1 MVRNWVSEIRKSL
14 FWSCAALTAAAG
26 VSRAQAPLPVGAP
39 AAPAAA
45 PAAPQG
51 DLRAQVEAQQKKI
64 EELENLIRSGQL
76 QPAGAVADPSDP
88 NAPPKPLTD
97 ADVKKIVEGYL
108 KEHPGAGV
116 PSGVSTGVSVGKGFY
131 IRSTP
136 DPKWDN
142 WDDQSPIP
150 FELRIRGRVQL
161 DYYDYNPTDSLN
173 HLTGYYKTATGGN
186 SLAKTNVLTSPTFS
200 QEEVKRLRLIWEG
213 TVFDPNLRYHFEIDG
228 NTRGL
233 TAAAGGGVPGGN
245 GIDNSG
251 GVPGVPDGTS
261 AATVDHAVRLFS
273 AYVAYDF
280 HPCGF
285 EKGCGEDCP
294 DGYYRYTPTVTGI
307 AGKLKPMIAFEE
319 YMSSANEQFVE
330 YGMSN
335 WFFDA
340 DDDNLLMGAGTQI
353 KAMDDRLYIQALVT
367 NGNESQFA
375 NLQMD
380 DLPGFNVGGWYDF
393 GGTWN
398 DARKRW
404 DLYGDSISDIDY
416 SCNPVLR
423 VGGAA
428 NIVPMDRKT
437 EYDIDELS
445 RIRTASAAPGGTS
458 LIGLLGGGGLGAI
471 GTTGASAYSLDAVDS
486 YTFEAYW
493 AAKFHGFSIYN
504 GYWARDLDNFRGV
517 RQATGLGTSA
527 YPGNGLNNPILYTVN
542 TSPTA
547 TMAALFP
554 SNKALIDY
562 GAQLQAGYFIL
573 PKKLEV
579 CGRISVITGDSGDI
593 YGNGLAGAKT
603 ETIVDG
609 TGSHTV
615 LVIPGAFSHN
625 HTSEEYAAGVNYYF
639 YRQLVK
645 WQTDVSWYNGGNPA
659 AGGQSPAGF
668 IPGVDGWMLRTQIQL
683 AF

>member
-1 MVRNWVSEIRKSL
+1 MVRNWLSELRKSL
-14 FWSCAALTAAAG
+14 VWSCAALVGAAG
-26 VSRAQAPLPVGAP
+26 VSRAQNPLPAEPTP
-39 AAPAAA
+39 AAPASAAA
-45 PAAPQG
+45 PD
-51 DLRAQVEAQQKKI
+51 DLKAQVQAQQKKI

-76 QPAGAVADPSDP
+76 RPAGAEAADPKDGD
-88 NAPPKPLTD
+88 APPKPLTD

-108 KEHPGAGV
+108 KENPGAGV
-116 PSGVSTGVSVGKGFY
+116 PSGVSTGLDVNKGFY
-131 IRSTP
+131 IRSAP
-136 DPKWDN
+136 DPKWTN
-142 WDDQSPIP
+142 WDDQSKIP

-161 DYYDYNPTDSLN
+161 DYYFYDPTDSFN
-173 HLTGYYKTATGGN
+173 HLTRFYRTTTGG
-186 SLAKTNVLTSPTFS
+186 STFTHTNVLTSPTLS
-200 QEEVKRLRLIWEG
+200 QEEVKRMRLVFEG
-213 TVFDPNLRYHFEIDG
+213 TVFDPNLRYHLELDG

-233 TAAAGGGVPGGN
+233 GVNGGGGIPGGN
-245 GIDNSG
+245 GLDNSG
-251 GVPGVPDGTS
+251 GVPGVPDGS
-261 AATVDHAVRLFS
+261 GVGTVQDGVRLFS

-280 HPCGF
+280 HPLAS
-285 EKGCGEDCP
+285 EKGCGEACP
-294 DGYYRYTPTVTGI
+294 DGFYSYTPTTTAI
-307 AGKLKPMIAFEE
+307 FGKLKPMIAFEE
-319 YMSSANEQFVE
+319 YMGSATEQFVE

-340 DDDNLLMGAGTQI
+340 DDDNLQMGAGTQI
-353 KAMDDRLYIQALVT
+353 KAMDDRLYVQALIT
-367 NGNESQFA
+367 NGNESQFG
-375 NLQMD
+375 NYQMD

-398 DARKRW
+398 DARKRY
-404 DLYGDSISDIDY
+404 DLFGDSISDIDY

-428 NIVPMDRKT
+428 NIVPMDRKS

-445 RIRTASAAPGGTS
+445 RIRTSTAAPGGTS
-458 LIGLLGGGGLGAI
+458 LISLLGGGGLGAI

-493 AAKFHGFSIYN
+493 AAKWHGFSIYN
-504 GYWARDLDNFRGV
+504 GYWARDLNNFRGV
-517 RQATGLGTSA
+517 RESTGNGTAA
-527 YPGNGLNNPILYTVN
+527 YPGNGRDNSILYTVN

-547 TMAALFP
+547 TTAALFP
-554 SNKALIDY
+554 SNKALIDL
-562 GAQLQAGYFIL
+562 GAQLQGGYFVL
-573 PKKLEV
+573 PKKLELV
-579 CGRISVITGDSGDI
+579 ARVSVITGDSGDV
-593 YGNGLAGAKT
+593 YGDGLATATKTTITDAAGA
-603 ETIVDG
+603 
-609 TGSHTV
+609 HTV

-625 HTSEEYAAGVNYYF
+625 HTSEEYAVGLNYYF